1 MATTMTTA
9 GRRPRVRC
17 GGGNPRG
24 VVTAAVRGARRTTTT
39 TRRMYAKALEHDSA
53 NDAADDDDA
62 DDRRRRMMMMRA
74 ATTNGRDDDGDVV
87 VASVDGRRRAGRERA
102 LGRGEAPTAA
112 SSEGYA
118 GRRRMNG
125 GGRREAMRVNGREG
139 EGGGGGERRREG
151 VNGAGTRGG
160 DARRR
165 GLDERA
171 REVLLTRGLLLNK
184 LVVTR
189 TSGSRLGV
197 ATNLWVDTDVW
208 EVVALDVRQNALVG
222 NVDHVLLESLR
233 QVGDVILVHDESA
246 VERRWSSYGY
256 SLVVGKDVVTE
267 SGQFIGRVRDFEFDP
282 EDGAIA
288 RIIVDAWGVPTVPE
302 GVVSTYAVDIAEII
316 TCGQERIIVAEDAE
330 SRIEQL
336 SMSVL
341 QRLSLTAPP
350 WEEEEMYGEEY
361 YDYGYAEYDARR
373 GQRRAQDEYAAYFDR
388 RRERGAP
395 MEARASS
402 NSTRRR
408 EGIPLVRPTQPYER
422 RDVDGGYGDR
432 PGFADWMVRDTRE
445 RDMETVD
452 SYWEPPGRRASAA
465 ASRPNP
471 PSSGAARPAARPSTR
486 RRPPAPPQQQPPS
499 PSSSP
504 SSSRT
509 FDADEDML

>member
-1 MATTMTTA
+1 MTTTTTTAMAATPTARRRA
-9 GRRPRVRC
+9 GGGTPRVIASRS
-17 GGGNPRG
+17 
-24 VVTAAVRGARRTTTT
+24 ARRKPTT
-39 TRRMYAKALEHDSA
+39 TRRMHAKAMENDS
-53 NDAADDDDA
+53 DDDDD
-62 DDRRRRMMMMRA
+62 DDRRRRVMMMRT
-74 ATTNGRDDDGDVV
+74 ATTDGKEGVDVDV
-87 VASVDGRRRAGRERA
+87 SLPSVDGRRAGRERA
-102 LGRGEAPTAA
+102 STSAVNATPGRREAPTAA
-112 SSEGYA
+112 SNEGY
-118 GRRRMNG
+118 GRRRMSG
-125 GGRREAMRVNGREG
+125 GGRGEAMRVNTR
-139 EGGGGGERRREG
+139 GGGGGGRRRDG
-151 VNGAGTRGG
+151 MDGAGTRVG

-165 GLDERA
+165 GLDERT

-184 LVVTR
+184 LIVTR

-330 SRIEQL
+330 SRVEQL

-341 QRLSLTAPP
+341 QRLTLTAPP

-373 GQRRAQDEYAAYFDR
+373 GQRRAQDEYAAYSDR

-395 MEARASS
+395 MEARAPSS
-402 NSTRRR
+402 PSRRR

-432 PGFADWMVRDTRE
+432 PGFADWMVRDNRE

-452 SYWEPPGRRASAA
+452 SYWEPPVRRAAAA
-465 ASRPNP
+465 ASRPDPSPGSAGSPRRGRPPPRRRQPQPPPP
-471 PSSGAARPAARPSTR
+471 PSSA
-486 RRPPAPPQQQPPS
+486 
-499 PSSSP
+499 
-504 SSSRT
+504 SRT

>member
-1 MATTMTTA
+1 MTTTTTTAAAMAATARRRA
-9 GRRPRVRC
+9 GGGTPRVI
-17 GGGNPRG
+17 
-24 VVTAAVRGARRTTTT
+24 ASRGARRKPTT
-39 TRRMYAKALEHDSA
+39 TRRMHAKAMENDS
-53 NDAADDDDA
+53 DDDD
-62 DDRRRRMMMMRA
+62 DDRRRRMMMMRT
-74 ATTNGRDDDGDVV
+74 ATTDGKEDVD
-87 VASVDGRRRAGRERA
+87 VAVSIPSADGRRAGRERA
-102 LGRGEAPTAA
+102 STSAVNATLGRREAPTAA
-112 SSEGYA
+112 SNEGY
-118 GRRRMNG
+118 GRRRMSG
-125 GGRREAMRVNGREG
+125 GGRGEAMRVNRR
-139 EGGGGGERRREG
+139 GGGGGGRRRDG
-151 VNGAGTRGG
+151 MDGAGTRVG

-165 GLDERA
+165 GLDERT

-184 LVVTR
+184 LIVTR

-330 SRIEQL
+330 SRVEQL

-341 QRLSLTAPP
+341 QRLTLTAPP

-361 YDYGYAEYDARR
+361 YDYGYAKYDARR
-373 GQRRAQDEYAAYFDR
+373 GQRRAKDEYAAYSDR

-395 MEARASS
+395 MEARAPSS
-402 NSTRRR
+402 PSRRR

-432 PGFADWMVRDTRE
+432 PGFADWMVRDNRE

-452 SYWEPPGRRASAA
+452 SYWEPPVRRAAAA
-465 ASRPNP
+465 ASRPDPSPGSAGSPRRGRPPPRRQQPQPP
-471 PSSGAARPAARPSTR
+471 PSS
-486 RRPPAPPQQQPPS
+486 
-499 PSSSP
+499 SSA
-504 SSSRT
+504 SRT

>member
-1 MATTMTTA
+1 MTT
-9 GRRPRVRC
+9 R
-17 GGGNPRG
+17 
-24 VVTAAVRGARRTTTT
+24 T
-39 TRRMYAKALEHDSA
+39 TRRVYAKAIENDSA
-53 NDAADDDDA
+53 DEADEVE
-62 DDRRRRMMMMRA
+62 RRRRMMMMRTT
-74 ATTNGRDDDGDVV
+74 TTNGRDDVDVV
-87 VASVDGRRRAGRERA
+87 AESVDGRRTARGERA
-102 LGRGEAPTAA
+102 STSAAARGRGEAPTAA
-112 SSEGYA
+112 SSEGY
-118 GRRRMNG
+118 GQRRTSG
-125 GGRREAMRVNGREG
+125 GGRGEAMRVNGREG
-139 EGGGGGERRREG
+139 RGGGQRRRDG

-165 GLDERA
+165 GLDERT

-302 GVVSTYAVDIAEII
+302 GVVSTYAVDIAEVI

-330 SRIEQL
+330 SRVEQL

-402 NSTRRR
+402 KSTRRR

-452 SYWEPPGRRASAA
+452 SYWEPPVRRASAA
-465 ASRPNP
+465 ASRPA
-471 PSSGAARPAARPSTR
+471 PSSGSAGPSRPAARPPTR
-486 RRPPAPPQQQPPS
+486 RRPPPPQQ
-499 PSSSP
+499 PSS

>member
-1 MATTMTTA
+1 MTTTTTTAMAAAATPTARRRA
-9 GRRPRVRC
+9 GGGTPRVI
-17 GGGNPRG
+17 
-24 VVTAAVRGARRTTTT
+24 ASRGARRKPTT
-39 TRRMYAKALEHDSA
+39 TRRMHAKAMENDS
-53 NDAADDDDA
+53 DDD
-62 DDRRRRMMMMRA
+62 DDRRRRMMMMRT
-74 ATTNGRDDDGDVV
+74 ATTDGKEGVDVAV
-87 VASVDGRRRAGRERA
+87 SIPSVDGRRAGRERA
-102 LGRGEAPTAA
+102 STSAVSATPGRREAPTAA
-112 SSEGYA
+112 SNEGY
-118 GRRRMNG
+118 GRRRMSGGGRGEAMGVNTRGGGG
-125 GGRREAMRVNGREG
+125 GGRRRDGMD
-139 EGGGGGERRREG
+139 
-151 VNGAGTRGG
+151 GAGTRVG

-165 GLDERA
+165 GLDERT

-184 LVVTR
+184 LIVTR

-330 SRIEQL
+330 SRVEQL

-341 QRLSLTAPP
+341 QRLTLTAPP

-373 GQRRAQDEYAAYFDR
+373 GQRRAKDEYAAYSDR

-395 MEARASS
+395 MEARAPSS
-402 NSTRRR
+402 PSRRR

-432 PGFADWMVRDTRE
+432 PGFTDWMVRDNRE

-452 SYWEPPGRRASAA
+452 SYWEPPVRRAAAA
-465 ASRPNP
+465 ASRPDPSPGSAGSPRRGRPPPRRRQPQPP
-471 PSSGAARPAARPSTR
+471 PSS
-486 RRPPAPPQQQPPS
+486 
-499 PSSSP
+499 SSA
-504 SSSRT
+504 SRT

>member
-1 MATTMTTA
+1 
-9 GRRPRVRC
+9 
-17 GGGNPRG
+17 
-24 VVTAAVRGARRTTTT
+24 
-39 TRRMYAKALEHDSA
+39 MYAKALENDSA
-53 NDAADDDDA
+53 NDADDA
-62 DDRRRRMMMMRA
+62 DDDRRRRMMMMRT
-74 ATTNGRDDDGDVV
+74 ATTNGRDDDADVV
-87 VASVDGRRRAGRERA
+87 AASVDGRRTVGRERA

-112 SSEGYA
+112 SSEGY

-125 GGRREAMRVNGREG
+125 GERREAKRVNGRE
-139 EGGGGGERRREG
+139 GGGGERRREG

-165 GLDERA
+165 GLDERT

-452 SYWEPPGRRASAA
+452 SYWEPPVRRASTA
-465 ASRPNP
+465 ASRPAP
-471 PSSGAARPAARPSTR
+471 PSSGAARPAARPPPR
-486 RRPPAPPQQQPPS
+486 RRQPQPPQQPS

-504 SSSRT
+504 RT

>member
-1 MATTMTTA
+1 MH
-9 GRRPRVRC
+9 
-17 GGGNPRG
+17 
-24 VVTAAVRGARRTTTT
+24 
-39 TRRMYAKALEHDSA
+39 AKAMENDS
-53 NDAADDDDA
+53 DDDDD
-62 DDRRRRMMMMRA
+62 DDRRRRMMMMRT
-74 ATTNGRDDDGDVV
+74 ATTDGKEDVDV
-87 VASVDGRRRAGRERA
+87 DVSIPSVDGRRAGRERA
-102 LGRGEAPTAA
+102 STSAVNATPGRREAPTAA
-112 SSEGYA
+112 SNEGY
-118 GRRRMNG
+118 GRRRMSG
-125 GGRREAMRVNGREG
+125 GGRGEAMRVNRR
-139 EGGGGGERRREG
+139 GGGGGGRRRDG
-151 VNGAGTRGG
+151 MDGAGTRVG

-165 GLDERA
+165 GLDERT

-184 LVVTR
+184 LIVTR

-330 SRIEQL
+330 SRVEQL

-341 QRLSLTAPP
+341 QRLTLTAPP

-373 GQRRAQDEYAAYFDR
+373 GQRRAKDEYAAYSDR

-395 MEARASS
+395 MEARAPSS
-402 NSTRRR
+402 PSRRR

-432 PGFADWMVRDTRE
+432 PGFTDWMVRDNRE

-452 SYWEPPGRRASAA
+452 SYWEPPVRRAAAA
-465 ASRPNP
+465 ASRPDPSPGSAGSPRRGRPPPRRRQPQPP
-471 PSSGAARPAARPSTR
+471 PSS
-486 RRPPAPPQQQPPS
+486 
-499 PSSSP
+499 SSA
-504 SSSRT
+504 SRT

>member
-1 MATTMTTA
+1 MTTTTTTAMAMAATPTARRRA
-9 GRRPRVRC
+9 GGGTPRVI
-17 GGGNPRG
+17 
-24 VVTAAVRGARRTTTT
+24 ASRGARRKPTT
-39 TRRMYAKALEHDSA
+39 TRRMHAKAMENDS
-53 NDAADDDDA
+53 DDD
-62 DDRRRRMMMMRA
+62 DDRRRRMMMMRT
-74 ATTNGRDDDGDVV
+74 ATTDGREGVDVAV
-87 VASVDGRRRAGRERA
+87 SIPSVDGRRAGRERA
-102 LGRGEAPTAA
+102 STSAANATPGRGEAPTAA
-112 SSEGYA
+112 SNEGY
-118 GRRRMNG
+118 GRRRMSG
-125 GGRREAMRVNGREG
+125 GGRGEAMRVNRR
-139 EGGGGGERRREG
+139 GGGGGGRRRDG
-151 VNGAGTRGG
+151 MDGAGTRVG

-165 GLDERA
+165 GLDERT

-184 LVVTR
+184 LIVTR

-330 SRIEQL
+330 SRVEQL

-341 QRLSLTAPP
+341 QRLTLTAPP

-373 GQRRAQDEYAAYFDR
+373 GQRRAQDEYAAYSDR

-395 MEARASS
+395 MEARAPSS
-402 NSTRRR
+402 PSRRR

-432 PGFADWMVRDTRE
+432 PGFADWMVRDNRE

-452 SYWEPPGRRASAA
+452 SYWEPPVRRAAAA
-465 ASRPNP
+465 ASRPDPSPGSAGSPRRGRPPPRRQQPQPP
-471 PSSGAARPAARPSTR
+471 PSS
-486 RRPPAPPQQQPPS
+486 
-499 PSSSP
+499 SSA
-504 SSSRT
+504 SRT

>member
-1 MATTMTTA
+1 MTTTTTTAAAMAATARRRA
-9 GRRPRVRC
+9 GGGTPRVI
-17 GGGNPRG
+17 
-24 VVTAAVRGARRTTTT
+24 ASRGARRKPTT
-39 TRRMYAKALEHDSA
+39 TRRMHAKAMENDS
-53 NDAADDDDA
+53 DDD
-62 DDRRRRMMMMRA
+62 DDRRRRMMMMRT
-74 ATTNGRDDDGDVV
+74 ATTDGKEGVDVAV
-87 VASVDGRRRAGRERA
+87 SIPSADGRRAGRERA
-102 LGRGEAPTAA
+102 STSAVNATTGRREAPTAA
-112 SSEGYA
+112 SNEGY
-118 GRRRMNG
+118 GRRRMSG
-125 GGRREAMRVNGREG
+125 GGRGEAMRVNRR
-139 EGGGGGERRREG
+139 GGGGGGRRRDG
-151 VNGAGTRGG
+151 MDGAGTRVG

-165 GLDERA
+165 GLDERT

-184 LVVTR
+184 LIVTR

-330 SRIEQL
+330 SRVEQL

-341 QRLSLTAPP
+341 QRLTLTAPP

-373 GQRRAQDEYAAYFDR
+373 GQRRAKDEYAAYSDR

-395 MEARASS
+395 MEARAPSS
-402 NSTRRR
+402 PSRRR

-432 PGFADWMVRDTRE
+432 PGFADWMVRDNRE

-452 SYWEPPGRRASAA
+452 SYWEPPVRRAAAA
-465 ASRPNP
+465 ASRPDPSPGSAGSPRRGRPPPRRQQPQPP
-471 PSSGAARPAARPSTR
+471 PSS
-486 RRPPAPPQQQPPS
+486 
-499 PSSSP
+499 SSA
-504 SSSRT
+504 SRT

>member
-1 MATTMTTA
+1 
-9 GRRPRVRC
+9 
-17 GGGNPRG
+17 
-24 VVTAAVRGARRTTTT
+24 
-39 TRRMYAKALEHDSA
+39 MYAKALENDSA
-53 NDAADDDDA
+53 NDAADDDDD
-62 DDRRRRMMMMRA
+62 DDRRRRMMMMRT

-102 LGRGEAPTAA
+102 LRRGEAPTAA
-112 SSEGYA
+112 SSEGYT

-139 EGGGGGERRREG
+139 GGGGGGERRREG

-165 GLDERA
+165 GSDERV

-452 SYWEPPGRRASAA
+452 SYWEPPVRRASAA

-486 RRPPAPPQQQPPS
+486 RRPPPS